1 MQQPLHRVHVRRGV
15 PSLKSGEVLCYV
27 TGVAHT
33 YFTQTPAIQAAKRSV
48 QPPLVRTNCARL
60 KWPACG
66 RLSLTQKAVWHRGQL
81 LFCAW
86 LNHLYR
92 QAAWNLL
99 WHVLHSCFGRW
110 PVEACT
116 IM

>member
-1 MQQPLHRVHVRRGV
+1 MTAAAPPCVSTCDVRR
-15 PSLKSGEVLCYV
+15 EVLCYV

-33 YFTQTPAIQAAKRSV
+33 YFTRTPAIQAAKRSV
-48 QPPLVRTNCARL
+48 CNLPWCVRIVL
-60 KWPACG
+60 GSSGLYGVCG